1 MTERR
6 LDLFT
11 GAGYNKGRGTVA
23 QVLWFAVSHLVFQ
36 AWWLP
41 ARLRPPILRAFG
53 ARVGRGTN
61 IRNGVRIHWPWKL
74 SLGDSVWLGEG
85 ARLLNLE
92 PITIGSHVC
101 VSQDVV
107 LCTGSHSV
115 ESESFE
121 YDNAPITVGDGAWI
135 AIRAI
140 VLRGVD
146 VPASAVAP
154 AAAVIRR
161 PSDCVGLMPDP
172 RQEPAPGRRLGP
184 RPIVS
189 RVSSEKGLR

>member
-1 MTERR
+1 MTQRR
-6 LDLFT
+6 LDRFT
-11 GAGYNKGRGTVA
+11 GAGYDKGRGPVA

-41 ARLRPPILRAFG
+41 ARLRPRILRAFG
-53 ARVGRGTN
+53 ARVGHGAN

-74 SLGDSVWLGEG
+74 FLGDSVWLGEG
-85 ARLLNLE
+85 AWLLNLE
-92 PITIGSHVC
+92 PITIGSDVC
-101 VSQDVV
+101 VSQDAV
-107 LCTGSHSV
+107 LCTGSHQI

-146 VPASAVAP
+146 VPAGAIAP
-154 AAAVIRR
+154 AAAVVRR
-161 PSDCVGLMPDP
+161 AGDCLEPDMAP
-172 RQEPAPGRRLGP
+172 RQSAQRLAAATEGE
-184 RPIVS
+184 RP
-189 RVSSEKGLR
+189 